1 MGICLVVLS
10 TFTAIGQS
18 DTANNYV
25 QGFMTIPEFKINT
38 EPDRSFYTN
47 SDLNKNKAFMIM
59 FFSPDCDHCQQQTK
73 EMLAYKQELK
83 DLQIL
88 MVSVMPHQYNKD
100 FYKAYNLS
108 SMPNLRMGTD
118 ITHKLRLLYRIT
130 TFPAMFVYDVKG
142 NLAKAFVGNITI
154 PAIIDAVK

>member
-1 MGICLVVLS
+1 MGIGLVVLS

-18 DTANNYV
+18 DTAKNYV

-38 EPDRSFYTN
+38 EPDSSFYTN

-88 MVSVMPHQYNKD
+88 MVSVLPHQYNKD
-100 FYKAYNLS
+100 FYEAYNLS